1 MSTTNNIQ
9 PFKDHAYV
17 VQHRH
22 HESGHYYIPHGSTRL
37 PKLHLCRRDATEAAA
52 ATRKL
57 LGLSRKD
64 VRVLRVHVEMI
75 LRWP

>member
-1 MSTTNNIQ
+1 MSTVNTAH
-9 PFKDHAYV
+9 FKDRAYA

-22 HESGHYYIPHGSTRL
+22 HDDTNYYIPHGSVRL
-37 PKLHLCRRDATEAAA
+37 PLLYLHYKEAVQAAA
-52 ATRKL
+52 DTRKL